1 MSDWIL
7 LSLADYGLPL
17 LFLTT
22 ALSCL
27 ALPVPASL
35 VMLTSGAFSASGDL
49 ALVPTALAALAGA
62 LIGDQLGY
70 FIGRAGQTRLH
81 GHLDRY
87 PKRAALL
94 ARAVSLLRHRGG
106 AGVFLSRWLFSP
118 LGPYV
123 NFAAGAAA
131 VTWPRFTLWGAAGEA
146 LWVSLYVGL
155 GYAFADNLSAVA
167 EFASDISG
175 LLAGLAVMTGSG
187 LWLHRA
193 LHDHRT
199 GTTPRTG
206 A

>member
-1 MSDWIL
+1 MSDWL
-7 LSLADYGLPL
+7 LLQLADYGLPL

-35 VMLTSGAFSASGDL
+35 VMLTAGAFAAGGDL
-49 ALVPTALAALAGA
+49 DVMPTALSALAGA

-70 FIGRAGQTRLH
+70 AIGRAGQSRLH
-81 GHLDRY
+81 GYIDRY

-94 ARAVSLLRHRGG
+94 ARAVTLLRQRGG
-106 AGVFLSRWLFSP
+106 LGVFLSRWLVSP

-131 VTWPRFTLWGAAGEA
+131 LRWRQFTLWGAAGEA

-155 GYAFADNLSAVA
+155 GYAFAENLTAVA
-167 EFASDISG
+167 EFASNISG
-175 LLAGLAVMTGSG
+175 LLAGLAVMAGSG
-187 LWLHRA
+187 LWLRRA
-193 LHDHRT
+193 LRDQINRK
-199 GTTPRTG
+199 G